1 LLGVGE
7 DQDQE
12 VVSEYSS
19 EPSYN
24 SKLNKIH

>member
-1 LLGVGE
+1 VLEE

-24 SKLNKIH
+24 SKLNRIH